1 MKHPF
6 LVPCLLGLCFALAAG
21 CGGGRTARLPD
32 GSEGFSV
39 NCNGMDSDWAECYN
53 QAADMCDGGK
63 YQIMSQ
69 NTSAVGEIP
78 MRNLIIKC
86 D

>member
-1 MKHPF
+1 MNHRL
-6 LVPCLLGLCFALAAG
+6 LVPCLLGLCFAFAAG
-21 CGGGRTARLPD
+21 CGSAQTARLPD

-39 NCNGMDSDWAECYN
+39 NCNGMDNDWAECYN
-53 QAADMCDGGK
+53 KAADMCDGGK

-86 D
+86 E